1 MSINLAQNLYIP
13 KKSSTF
19 AAENII
25 VIYFKCE
32 KCSQISFE
40 LYYMGMMTDVYS
52 YTAPE
57 IVTQLG
63 EQYRKYRMLL
73 GMTQKEVAEKAGL
86 SVMTLQKFESGTSR
100 DVSLT
105 TIIRLW
111 RVIGQLDNMKELL
124 PEIPDSPY
132 ISKTIDAKRVRK

>member
-1 MSINLAQNLYIP
+1 
-13 KKSSTF
+13 
-19 AAENII
+19 
-25 VIYFKCE
+25 
-32 KCSQISFE
+32 
-40 LYYMGMMTDVYS
+40 MMDVYS

-57 IVTQLG
+57 IITHLG
-63 EQYRKYRMLL
+63 EQYKRYRLLL

-86 SVMTLQKFESGTSR
+86 SVMTVQKFESGTSR

-111 RVIGQLDNMKELL
+111 RVIGQLDNMRELL

-132 ISKTIDAKRVRK
+132 VSTTKITKRVRK

>member
-1 MSINLAQNLYIP
+1 MDYI
-13 KKSSTF
+13 
-19 AAENII
+19 IR
-25 VIYFKCE
+25 
-32 KCSQISFE
+32 
-40 LYYMGMMTDVYS
+40 GMMTDVYS

-57 IVTQLG
+57 IITQLG
-63 EQYRKYRMLL
+63 EQYKKYRLLL

-86 SVMTLQKFESGTSR
+86 SVMTVQKFESGTSR

-105 TIIRLW
+105 TVIRLW

-132 ISKTIDAKRVRK
+132 INKTIDSKRVRK

>member
-1 MSINLAQNLYIP
+1 MDYI
-13 KKSSTF
+13 
-19 AAENII
+19 I
-25 VIYFKCE
+25 C
-32 KCSQISFE
+32 
-40 LYYMGMMTDVYS
+40 GMMTDVYS

-57 IVTQLG
+57 IITQLG
-63 EQYRKYRMLL
+63 EQYKKYRLLL

-86 SVMTLQKFESGTSR
+86 SVMTVQKFESGTSR

-132 ISKTIDAKRVRK
+132 INKTIDSKRVRK

>member
-1 MSINLAQNLYIP
+1 MDYI
-13 KKSSTF
+13 
-19 AAENII
+19 IRGI
-25 VIYFKCE
+25 
-32 KCSQISFE
+32 
-40 LYYMGMMTDVYS
+40 MTDVYS

-57 IVTQLG
+57 IITQLG
-63 EQYRKYRMLL
+63 EQYKKYRLLL

-86 SVMTLQKFESGTSR
+86 SVMTVQKFESGTSR

-105 TIIRLW
+105 TVIRLW

-132 ISKTIDAKRVRK
+132 INKTVDSKRVRK

>member
-1 MSINLAQNLYIP
+1 MDYI
-13 KKSSTF
+13 
-19 AAENII
+19 I
-25 VIYFKCE
+25 
-32 KCSQISFE
+32 
-40 LYYMGMMTDVYS
+40 LGMMTDVYS

-57 IVTQLG
+57 IITQLG
-63 EQYRKYRMLL
+63 EQYKKYRLLL

-86 SVMTLQKFESGTSR
+86 SVMTVQKFESGTSR

-132 ISKTIDAKRVRK
+132 INKTIDSKRVRK

>member
-1 MSINLAQNLYIP
+1 
-13 KKSSTF
+13 
-19 AAENII
+19 
-25 VIYFKCE
+25 
-32 KCSQISFE
+32 
-40 LYYMGMMTDVYS
+40 MTDVYS

-105 TIIRLW
+105 TVIRLW

-132 ISKTIDAKRVRK
+132 INKTIESKRVRK

>member
-1 MSINLAQNLYIP
+1 MDYI
-13 KKSSTF
+13 
-19 AAENII
+19 IRD
-25 VIYFKCE
+25 
-32 KCSQISFE
+32 
-40 LYYMGMMTDVYS
+40 MMTDVYS

-57 IVTQLG
+57 IITQLG
-63 EQYRKYRMLL
+63 EQYKKYRLLL

-86 SVMTLQKFESGTSR
+86 SVMTVQKFESGTSR

-105 TIIRLW
+105 TVIRLW

-132 ISKTIDAKRVRK
+132 INKTVDSKRVRK

>member
-1 MSINLAQNLYIP
+1 MDYI
-13 KKSSTF
+13 
-19 AAENII
+19 IRGI
-25 VIYFKCE
+25 
-32 KCSQISFE
+32 
-40 LYYMGMMTDVYS
+40 MTDVYS

-57 IVTQLG
+57 IITQLG
-63 EQYRKYRMLL
+63 EQYKKYRLLL

-86 SVMTLQKFESGTSR
+86 NVMTVQKFESGTSR

-105 TIIRLW
+105 TVIRLW

-132 ISKTIDAKRVRK
+132 INKTVDSKRVRK

>member
-1 MSINLAQNLYIP
+1 
-13 KKSSTF
+13 
-19 AAENII
+19 
-25 VIYFKCE
+25 
-32 KCSQISFE
+32 
-40 LYYMGMMTDVYS
+40 MTDVYS

-63 EQYRKYRMLL
+63 EQYKKYRMLL

-86 SVMTLQKFESGTSR
+86 SVMTLQKFESGASR

-132 ISKTIDAKRVRK
+132 ISKTIDSKRVRK

>member
-1 MSINLAQNLYIP
+1 MDYI
-13 KKSSTF
+13 
-19 AAENII
+19 IRGI
-25 VIYFKCE
+25 
-32 KCSQISFE
+32 
-40 LYYMGMMTDVYS
+40 MTDVYS

-57 IVTQLG
+57 IITQLG
-63 EQYRKYRMLL
+63 EQYKKYRLLL

-86 SVMTLQKFESGTSR
+86 SVMTVQKFESGTSR

-105 TIIRLW
+105 TVIRLW

-132 ISKTIDAKRVRK
+132 INKTIDSKRVRK

>member
-1 MSINLAQNLYIP
+1 MDYI
-13 KKSSTF
+13 
-19 AAENII
+19 IR
-25 VIYFKCE
+25 
-32 KCSQISFE
+32 
-40 LYYMGMMTDVYS
+40 GMMTDVYS

-57 IVTQLG
+57 IITQLG
-63 EQYRKYRMLL
+63 EQYKKYRLLL

-86 SVMTLQKFESGTSR
+86 SVMTVQKFESGTSR

-105 TIIRLW
+105 TVIRLW

-132 ISKTIDAKRVRK
+132 INKTVDSKRVRK